1 MLVENPLALRYIL
14 PDDVY
19 LLRNEK
25 PAFAITDSTAPLPE
39 PIAEAPIQVTAPA
52 AEQAV
57 NITETPAPIVAE
69 PVINIT
75 PPQPIVQIPVVPQ
88 PATQTPA
95 SAFKYLGGFGKQFLV
110 LVNYPAHE
118 FMDDAHLNALEATLG
133 RIGFIRADIAIFNL
147 HQHAGKTYAEIREH
161 FKPERTLIMGA
172 DALPQGLK
180 QPPTNQVIRAGNRSL
195 LYTFSF
201 TDMLGNKENTRA
213 FWEQVKTI

>member
-25 PAFAITDSTAPLPE
+25 PVFAIAESKAPSPE
-39 PIAEAPIQVTAPA
+39 PIVQ
-52 AEQAV
+52 QAV
-57 NITETPAPIVAE
+57 NIAETPAPIVAE
-69 PVINIT
+69 PLINIT
-75 PPQPIVQIPVVPQ
+75 PLQPTVQIPAMPE
-88 PATQTPA
+88 PTTQTPM

-133 RIGFIRADIAIFNL
+133 RIGFTRADIAIFNL

-172 DALPQGLK
+172 DALPHGLK

>member
-25 PAFAITDSTAPLPE
+25 PVFAATEPIVSQSAPVAE
-39 PIAEAPIQVTAPA
+39 PIAAV
-52 AEQAV
+52 AEPPV
-57 NITETPAPIVAE
+57 PVVAE
-69 PVINIT
+69 PVITIT
-75 PPQPIVQIPVVPQ
+75 PAQPIVQTP
-88 PATQTPA
+88 PAQEPGPQTPA
-95 SAFKYLGGFGKQFLV
+95 PAFKYLGGFGKQFLV

-118 FMDDAHLNALEATLG
+118 FMDDAHLNALEATIG
-133 RIGFIRADIAIFNL
+133 RIGFTRADIAIFNL

-172 DALPQGLK
+172 DALPPGLK
-180 QPPTNQVIRAGNRSL
+180 QPPVNQVIRAGNRSL